1 MVELG
6 TWKEVRAVT
15 ARAMVLLALNRVS
28 NTNQES

>member
-15 ARAMVLLALNRVS
+15 AQSMVLVASNRVS
-28 NTNQES
+28 NTDQET

>member
-15 ARAMVLLALNRVS
+15 ARSMVLVASNRVS
-28 NTNQES
+28 NTNQET